1 MEPDSRIWA
10 NPDLLKLWLWCL
22 AKATYLDDK
31 WVSIKSG
38 KGFIDIEIKRGQ
50 FLYGRHSAAN
60 ELNINPSTMR
70 ERISK
75 LQKLGFIDI
84 KSDKQYSIIT
94 ICNYDYYQTRDNEKG
109 QPQGQQTHQ
118 PTLTPNDT
126 KKKVKKDKKE
136 NKKETTTAG
145 NGKPST
151 ATGKEK
157 INFDYEKRKF
167 EYITDVHRTQ
177 WEQAYPA
184 VDVLSELR
192 RAEVWSAAN
201 PKNRK
206 SNWERFIT
214 NWFTRAQD
222 RAKRQGGG
230 SPPPKKEYF

>member
-22 AKATYLDDK
+22 AKATYLDEK

-50 FLYGRHSAAN
+50 FLYGRHSAAS
-60 ELNINPSTMR
+60 ELDINPSTMR

-94 ICNYDYYQTRDNEKG
+94 ICNYDYYQKRDNEKG

-118 PTLTPNDT
+118 PTLTPDDT
-126 KKKVKKDKKE
+126 KKKEEKVK
-136 NKKETTTAG
+136 KKETTITG
-145 NGKPST
+145 TGKPPP

-157 INFDYEKRKF
+157 VDFDYEKSKF
-167 EYITDVHRTQ
+167 KNITDDHRTQ
-177 WEQAYPA
+177 WKQAYPA

-192 RAEVWSAAN
+192 RAEVWAAAN

-206 SNWERFIT
+206 SNWERFIV
-214 NWFTRAQD
+214 NWLSKAQNSA
-222 RAKRQGGG
+222 RGQGGG
-230 SPPPKKEYF
+230 PSPTKKEYF